1 MLSSDRSPPALL
13 GTIGVVCLALVIG
26 CLTWLVFTRDDVE
39 MVSVEPFTPAPE
51 TPLKQP
57 VAVFL
62 GDSYTQPGIWPGV
75 VAEARGWKMV
85 NLASGGTGYVARS
98 TGKTAQQGC
107 GRSECR
113 NFVEMADAA
122 IKREPDV
129 VVVAGGRNDHGR
141 SIDKAAH
148 ELFHTL
154 RDRLPNARI
163 IAVQPMWDASAYPD
177 FLARYAKVIKKEVEA
192 VDGEYVEIGNPLAK
206 QPELMQPDG
215 VHPTWEGQVILGRAV
230 NKALGQT

>member
-1 MLSSDRSPPALL
+1 MAIL
-13 GTIGVVCLALVIG
+13 GAVGLACLALVIG
-26 CLTWLVFTRDDVE
+26 CLVWFAFSRDAE
-39 MVSVEPFTPAPE
+39 TPAAEPFTPAPE
-51 TPLKQP
+51 ATPEKLP

-62 GDSYTQPGIWPGV
+62 GDSYTQPGVWPGG
-75 VAEARGWKMV
+75 VAEVQGWTLV